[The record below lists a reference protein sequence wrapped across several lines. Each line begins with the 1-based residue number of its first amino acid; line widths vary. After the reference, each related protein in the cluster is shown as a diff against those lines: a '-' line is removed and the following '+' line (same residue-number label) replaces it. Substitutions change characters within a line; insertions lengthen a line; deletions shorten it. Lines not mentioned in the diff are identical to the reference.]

1 MWPKVR
7 ADQKQIWSALVGLRS
22 GVSGGFYSFL
32 AIYLEV
38 KIFFAIFANKKG
50 NYGTTD
56 ARMSESI
63 FHDCTRINKI
73 LITIT
78 SKVRKRLNG

>member
-1 MWPKVR
+1 MK

-38 KIFFAIFANKKG
+38 KIFFAIFATG
-50 NYGTTD
+50 
-56 ARMSESI
+56 
-63 FHDCTRINKI
+63 
-73 LITIT
+73 
-78 SKVRKRLNG
+78 